1 MISPWRV
8 EAGGSSGPGALG
20 SWREHHE
27 AACPT
32 LPTGGSNHSWDF
44 CNTSAW
50 IGIAPQTSLSP
61 PQLLLPFVGPWTKL
75 AGCGPHWESL
85 TKGRGWRVRA
95 RPPKGLHPP
104 ATRSRPTPAGDTPL
118 QS

>member
-44 CNTSAW
+44 YNTSAW

-61 PQLLLPFVGPWTKL
+61 PQLLLPSVGPRTKL

-104 ATRSRPTPAGDTPL
+104 ATRSWPTPAGDTPL